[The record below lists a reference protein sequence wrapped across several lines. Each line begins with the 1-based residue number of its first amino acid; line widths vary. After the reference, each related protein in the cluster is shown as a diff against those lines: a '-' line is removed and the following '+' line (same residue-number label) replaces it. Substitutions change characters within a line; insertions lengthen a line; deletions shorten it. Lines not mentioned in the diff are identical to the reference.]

1 MDASTRP
8 DNRQHTILLVED
20 EVAWRDILKS
30 GLEDSQIQVQCAGT
44 GQEAVKMAERQ
55 AYDLVILDLGL
66 PDIDGFELLRKL
78 KLLLQTPHVPIL
90 VLSAWKELSHKLK
103 GFEFGIADYL
113 TKPIDLGELR
123 ARVNATLRSKKRLD
137 VLMDLNRR
145 LEGAREEAESVARGK
160 SEFLANMSHEIR
172 TPMNGV
178 IAMAEILQQTPL
190 TAEQRDCLDTIQ
202 SSGESLLCILNDI
215 LNLSKIE
222 SGKLDLEREPFSLQR
237 CVEEA
242 VDLLAAQAVK
252 RRIDLNCIV
261 EEQSLPTLRGDSL
274 RMRQVLTNL
283 VGNAIKF
290 TEKGEVTVEVKAARS
305 GPGEPS
311 WDLHFQVRDT
321 GTGIA
326 ADKLGLLFQSFTQTD
341 TSISRRFGGT
351 GLGLAICK
359 GLVELMGGQIW
370 AESIEGQGSTFHF
383 KLSLPEAEAI
393 PQSPKPPPEILIGK
407 RLLVVDDNE
416 TNRRILT
423 LLSTRWGMIPTMASR
438 PKEALALLQGNQ
450 HFDLAI
456 YDMLMPEM
464 DGMKLA
470 QETRKI
476 QGRQSLP
483 LVLLTSLGPR
493 DEMLQ
498 GAQQLFQGT
507 LTKPVKPLQLEE
519 MLLRLSAPGA
529 LVPTVA
535 TSSKPLV
542 PSMNDQ
548 LGKRFPFRILVT
560 DDNAINVKVACRLL
574 SQMGYQT
581 GVAINGEE
589 AIAALERETF
599 DLVFMDLQ
607 MPKMDG
613 LEATRRIR
621 KLQSEQDRKS
631 FYGKRILIVAM
642 TANVMPGDREKCL
655 TAGMDDYIPKPIQP
669 AKIQTLLEFFGKQLF
684 PEPAA
689 AASPVA
695 LPAGV
700 KTLAATSDTRLS
712 SSVPPPVNVERLVD
726 FAAGDPQ
733 QLDELIGIYLT
744 QTTLNLEKL
753 RLSLAERLPEEALRI
768 SHSAAGASATCGMD
782 AMTTPFKEIERLC
795 GGGRLEEAQQVYTKL
810 EGEFV
815 RTKAFLK
822 EQRPKIAA

>member
-8 DNRQHTILLVED
+8 ENRQHTILLIED
-20 EVAWRDILKS
+20 EAAWREIVKA
-30 GLEDSQIQVQCAGT
+30 GLQDSQIQVQCAST
-44 GQEAVKMAERQ
+44 GQEALKAAEKH
-55 AYDLVILDLGL
+55 AFDLIILDLGL
-66 PDIDGFELLRKL
+66 PDIDGFELLKKIRI
-78 KLLLQTPHVPIL
+78 LLQTPHIPIL
-90 VLSAWKELSHKLK
+90 VLSAWKELGQKLK

-113 TKPIDLGELR
+113 TKPIELSELR
-123 ARVNATLRSKKRLD
+123 ARVHAALRGKKRLD

-145 LEGAREEAESVARGK
+145 LEGAREEAETVARTK
-160 SEFLANMSHEIR
+160 AEFLANMSHEIR

-274 RMRQVLTNL
+274 RVRQVLTNL

-290 TEKGEVTVEVKAARS
+290 TEKGEVTVEVKAVRS
-305 GPGEPS
+305 GPEETS

-321 GTGIA
+321 GTGIP

-370 AESIEGQGSTFHF
+370 AESTEGQGSTFHF
-383 KLSLPEAEAI
+383 KLSLPEAEAV
-393 PQSPKPPPEILIGK
+393 PQLPKPPPEILIGK

-423 LLSTRWGMIPTMASR
+423 LLSTRWGMHPTLASR
-438 PKEALALLQGNQ
+438 PREAIALLQGSQ
-450 HFDLAI
+450 QFDLAI

-464 DGMKLA
+464 DGMRLA

-476 QGRQSLP
+476 PSRQGLP
-483 LVLLTSLGPR
+483 LVLLTSIGPR

-529 LVPTVA
+529 ITPSAA
-535 TSSKPLV
+535 TSSRPLV

-560 DDNAINVKVACRLL
+560 DDNPINIKVACRLL

-581 GVAINGEE
+581 GVATNGEE

-655 TAGMDDYIPKPIQP
+655 TAGMDEYIPKPIQP

-684 PEPAA
+684 PEVPGSASTAPTAA
-689 AASPVA
+689 GPKLVSVS
-695 LPAGV
+695 
-700 KTLAATSDTRLS
+700 TESRRTSHL
-712 SSVPPPVNVERLVD
+712 PPPVNVERLVD

-753 RLSLAERLPEEALRI
+753 RLSLQERLPEEALRI

-782 AMTTPFKEIERLC
+782 AMTMPFKEIERLC
-795 GGGRLEEAQQVYTKL
+795 GGGKLEEAQQVYTKL